1 MANITRSFIKQQ
13 NFKVYLCM
21 AVMTFILG
29 TLGTILSYFFGWGL
43 TGTGVFLIISGFINF
58 FSYFFSDKL
67 ILKMSKAKS
76 LERNQLPELFQLIEN
91 LCRQQ
96 KLPAPKVYL
105 IDDDAM
111 NAFATG
117 RDRKHSVVAV
127 TRGLL
132 EKLELREVE
141 GVLAHELAHIE
152 NGDMR
157 LMTVVTLIA
166 GFISILA
173 DMYWYSMR
181 ASKADSKDRSGILAI
196 IGLLLSLFAPI
207 SAMLI
212 QLAISRKREFVA
224 DALSAEMTNN
234 PGGLAAALEKIKR
247 DMRPLPSAGVTV
259 AHLYFSN
266 PLKGKDI
273 LDKLFSTHPPIEE
286 RINILKKMKTE
297 GLYGQ

>member
-1 MANITRSFIKQQ
+1 MNYVSQTFIKEQ

-43 TGTGVFLIISGFINF
+43 TGTGVFLIISGIINF
-58 FSYFFSDKL
+58 FSYFFSHKL
-67 ILKMSKAKS
+67 ILKMSKARP
-76 LERNQLPELFQLIEN
+76 LERKQLPELFDLIER
-91 LCRQQ
+91 LCQRQ
-96 KLPAPKVYL
+96 KLPMPKVYL
-105 IDDDAM
+105 IDDEAM

-117 RDRKHSVVAV
+117 RDRNHSVVAV

-132 EKLELREVE
+132 EKLEFSQVE
-141 GVLAHELAHIE
+141 GVIAHEIAHIQ

-166 GFISILA
+166 GFISIMA

-181 ASKADSKDRSGILAI
+181 VSKADEKDRSGITAI
-196 IGLLLSLFAPI
+196 IGLLFSLFAPI
-207 SAMLI
+207 TAMMI
-212 QLAISRKREFVA
+212 QLAISRKREFIA
-224 DALSAEMTNN
+224 DTLSAQMTNN
-234 PGGLAAALEKIKR
+234 PGSLAAALERIAR
-247 DMRPLPSAGVTV
+247 DMRPLPSAGVTM

-266 PLKGKDI
+266 PSKGGDI

-286 RINILKKMKTE
+286 RINILRKMEKG
-297 GLYGQ
+297 GLYAR